1 MNERNFSDY
10 VSHIARIRRSINCL
24 TYREQDGTA
33 VFVLVCRLSS
43 ISYVSVRSPSSMVLL
58 HVDNEYPQVIGY
70 ADNREQFAIA
80 IYEHLAN

>member
-1 MNERNFSDY
+1 MNARNFSDC
-10 VSHIARIRRSINCL
+10 VNHIVLIRRRINCL

-43 ISYVSVRSPSSMVLL
+43 TSYVSLRSPSSMVLL
-58 HVDNEYPQVIGY
+58 HVDNEYPQIIGY

-80 IYEHLAN
+80 VHEHLTK